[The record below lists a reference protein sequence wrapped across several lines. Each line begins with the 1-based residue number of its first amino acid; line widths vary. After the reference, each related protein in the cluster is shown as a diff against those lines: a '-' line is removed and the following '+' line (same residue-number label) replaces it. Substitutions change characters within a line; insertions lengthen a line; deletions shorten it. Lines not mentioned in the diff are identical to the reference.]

1 MNISALLRKS
11 LCPIIVVL
19 SPLFTIIE
27 HPLQAECMWK
37 VDVGPA
43 FAHIDVLESKRTIKK
58 LDMPAA
64 RGDASLILGTGWCVK
79 PTALYAK
86 GGDGELFTAGI
97 GAGRCIPICERVIV
111 TPLVGVTFMNLTT
124 PIHINYGPYG
134 RLKFRERIRSI
145 APYGGVEVIL
155 KIAEGW
161 RFCVSAQYAWSHA
174 KTKIKDLLNS
184 KSDAEGPNYGVLL
197 EYDINCNWS
206 VNVGAAYNLSL
217 SREKDG
223 LRGRGAKIG
232 IARWF

>member
-1 MNISALLRKS
+1 MNISTLLRKS
-11 LCPIIVVL
+11 LCSFIVIL
-19 SPLFTIIE
+19 SPLFTIME

-43 FAHIDVLESKRTIKK
+43 FAHIDVLESKQTIKK
-58 LDMPAA
+58 LDMPSV

-79 PTALYAK
+79 PTILYGKAR
-86 GGDGELFTAGI
+86 DGELVTFGV
-97 GAGRCIPICERVIV
+97 GVGRCLPICDRMII
-111 TPLVGVTFMNLTT
+111 TPLAGVTYMNLTT
-124 PIHINYGPYG
+124 SLHFDYGPYG
-134 RLKFRERIRSI
+134 KVKFRERIQSL
-145 APYGGVEVIL
+145 APYGGVEIIL
-155 KIAEGW
+155 KIAKDW
-161 RFCVSAQYAWSHA
+161 RLCASAQYAWSHA
-174 KTKIKDLLNS
+174 KTKIKNLLHS
-184 KSDAEGPNYGVLL
+184 KSNAEGPNYGLLL